1 MSDKLYEYMDWP
13 EIEAVVYSEESE
25 PRKILGPRV
34 TEDGILI
41 QSFLPNAIK
50 ANIIVTKTKETYEMV
65 REDEAGYF
73 AVLIPEKEIPK
84 YKIEIEDEEGKRV
97 VFMTL
102 MHFQNRFQSMKN
114 SSFVPESVMKFIT
127 N

>member
-41 QSFLPNAIK
+41 QSFCQ
-50 ANIIVTKTKETYEMV
+50 M
-65 REDEAGYF
+65 R
-73 AVLIPEKEIPK
+73 
-84 YKIEIEDEEGKRV
+84 
-97 VFMTL
+97 
-102 MHFQNRFQSMKN
+102 
-114 SSFVPESVMKFIT
+114 
-127 N
+127 

>member
-41 QSFLPNAIK
+41 QSFLPNAVK
-50 ANIIVTKTKETYEMV
+50 ANVIVTKTKETYEMV
-65 REDEAGYF
+65 MEDEAGYF
-73 AVLIPEKEIPK
+73 AVLIPGKEIPK
-84 YKIEIEDEEGKRV
+84 YKIEIEDEEGKKEQ
-97 VFMTL
+97 FL
-102 MHFQNRFQSMKN
+102 
-114 SSFVPESVMKFIT
+114 
-127 N
+127 

>member
-41 QSFLPNAIK
+41 QSFLPNAFCTAK
-50 ANIIVTKTKETYEMV
+50 PTA
-65 REDEAGYF
+65 
-73 AVLIPEKEIPK
+73 
-84 YKIEIEDEEGKRV
+84 
-97 VFMTL
+97 
-102 MHFQNRFQSMKN
+102 
-114 SSFVPESVMKFIT
+114 
-127 N
+127 